1 MKRCIFKCFDL
12 HMSFCTLVFFTLH
25 HLHRSKTPRLVHIL
39 KRREREVDLRAPSQ
53 DFPGARVAKTLIS
66 KPGTWVTS
74 LVRELY
80 HRATIKT
87 ASPPKS
93 KYNFFFFKECL
104 LSSYPTYRVHKDFF
118 IYLEKMYLTKASIS
132 IQKLSIHPHPTRE

>member
-25 HLHRSKTPRLVHIL
+25 HLHRSKTPSLVHIL

-53 DFPGARVAKTLIS
+53 DFPGARVAKTLWSQNLGPVLHPWSGNYIS
-66 KPGTWVTS
+66 VPQLRLPPHLSQKKIFFLKSAFSHPI
-74 LVRELY
+74 LLREFT
-80 HRATIKT
+80 RV
-87 ASPPKS
+87 
-93 KYNFFFFKECL
+93 
-104 LSSYPTYRVHKDFF
+104 SSF
-118 IYLEKMYLTKASIS
+118 ILKKMYLTKASIS